1 VAGAVGGAVGLAVGA
16 SVGAM
21 VGSSVTGV
29 GDAVGVDVGDAVAGA
44 AGAAGAGAGAADWA
58 QPLAMTALHALSVY
72 MVCMLPGIFSYEPPN
87 MASIFEHSL
96 YVSQDPEGCAG
107 AGAGAP
113 GTGAGAPGTGAGA
126 PGAAGGTAGGGV
138 AGGSFFLRG
147 VGGVGGDVSLLLL
160 HALAP
165 TTANVSQCDL
175 PHSMWRLCGR
185 SPHVWNDFTL
195 YLSCRSSQIPTS
207 CLIDIWPIVIV

>member
-1 VAGAVGGAVGLAVGA
+1 
-16 SVGAM
+16 
-21 VGSSVTGV
+21 
-29 GDAVGVDVGDAVAGA
+29 VAGA

-113 GTGAGAPGTGAGA
+113 G
-126 PGAAGGTAGGGV
+126 AAGGTAGGGV

-165 TTANVSQCDL
+165 TTANVSQ
-175 PHSMWRLCGR
+175 
-185 SPHVWNDFTL
+185 
-195 YLSCRSSQIPTS
+195 
-207 CLIDIWPIVIV
+207 